1 LLNTF
6 LSKITLYA
14 ASLDSNYTACRKNL
28 IMVISSSHN
37 YSKSDFDIVNI
48 NTANKINVKRFTQNG
63 QIQIYQSSYRGSYP
77 SIIRDSLR
85 NAALGRKV
93 LLIQFMKGGVKQGVD
108 NAVKLCG
115 NLTWVRSS
123 HSYDEYNQ
131 EEIENNKN
139 LKQSI
144 HESTLELWDFCK
156 KELVSGQNDQIILDE
171 IFLAI
176 EMKIIDKDELIST
189 LENRFISGD
198 VILTGTYIPKDLF
211 LMANQITE
219 LRS

>member
-1 LLNTF
+1 
-6 LSKITLYA
+6 
-14 ASLDSNYTACRKNL
+14 
-28 IMVISSSHN
+28 MVISSS
-37 YSKSDFDIVNI
+37 NI
-48 NTANKINVKRFTQNG
+48 HSTSNLDVVKINSANTTNLKRFPQNG
-63 QIQIYQSSYRGSYP
+63 QIQIYQSSYRGSYS

-93 LLIQFMKGGVKQGVD
+93 LLVQFMKGGVKQGIA

-123 HSYDEYNQ
+123 HSFDQYNS

-139 LKQSI
+139 LKKSI
-144 HESTLELWDFCK
+144 HESTYEIWDFCK
-156 KELVSGQNDQIILDE
+156 KELLSGNNDQIILDE

-176 EMKIIDKDELIST
+176 EMKIIDKDDLIST

-198 VILTGTYIPKDLF
+198 VILTGTSIPKNFL
-211 LMANQITE
+211 LMADQITE

>member
-1 LLNTF
+1 
-6 LSKITLYA
+6 
-14 ASLDSNYTACRKNL
+14 
-28 IMVISSSHN
+28 MVISSSNN
-37 YSKSDFDIVNI
+37 YSEI
-48 NTANKINVKRFTQNG
+48 NPDVLEISSANKINLKKFKQSG
-63 QIQIYQSSYRGSYP
+63 QIQIYQSSYRGSYS

-93 LLIQFMKGGVKQGVD
+93 LLVQFMKGGVKQGVD
-108 NAVKLCG
+108 NKLKLCG

-123 HSYDEYNQ
+123 HSFDQYHS

-139 LKQSI
+139 LKKSI
-144 HESTLELWDFCK
+144 YESTYELWNLCK
-156 KELVSGQNDQIILDE
+156 KELLSGEKDQIILDE

-176 EMKIIDKDELIST
+176 EMKIIDKDDLIST
-189 LENRFISGD
+189 LENRNISGD
-198 VILTGTYIPKDLF
+198 VILTGTDIPKELL

>member
-1 LLNTF
+1 
-6 LSKITLYA
+6 
-14 ASLDSNYTACRKNL
+14 
-28 IMVISSSHN
+28 MVISSSN
-37 YSKSDFDIVNI
+37 VYSSGNLDVVKTNP
-48 NTANKINVKRFTQNG
+48 ANKNNVKRFSQNG

-77 SIIRDSLR
+77 TIIRDSLR

-108 NAVKLCG
+108 NPVKLCG

-123 HSYDEYNQ
+123 HSFDQYNS
-131 EEIENNKN
+131 EAIENNQN
-139 LKQSI
+139 LKKSI
-144 HESTLELWDFCK
+144 HESTTELWNFCK
-156 KELVSGQNDQIILDE
+156 RELQSGENDQIILDE

-176 EMKIIDKDELIST
+176 EMKFIDKDDLIST

-198 VILTGTYIPKDLF
+198 VILTGTDIPKNLL

>member
-1 LLNTF
+1 M
-6 LSKITLYA
+6 A
-14 ASLDSNYTACRKNL
+14 DSST
-28 IMVISSSHN
+28 SN
-37 YSKSDFDIVNI
+37 YSKGDLDVVNI
-48 NTANKINVKRFTQNG
+48 NTANKINLKKFTQNG
-63 QIQIYQSSYRGSYP
+63 QIQIYQSPHRGSYS

-85 NAALGRKV
+85 NAALGKKV
-93 LLIQFMKGGVKQGVD
+93 LLIQFMKGGVKQWIA

-123 HSYDEYNQ
+123 NSIDQYNS
-131 EEIENNKN
+131 EEIENNEN

-144 HESTLELWDFCK
+144 FESTNELWNFCK
-156 KELVSGQNDQIILDE
+156 KELLSGENDQIILDE

-176 EMKIIDKDELIST
+176 EMKIIDKDDLIST
-189 LENRFISGD
+189 LESLFISGD
-198 VILTGTYIPKDLF
+198 VILTGTDIPKDFL

>member
-1 LLNTF
+1 
-6 LSKITLYA
+6 
-14 ASLDSNYTACRKNL
+14 
-28 IMVISSSHN
+28 MVISSSHN
-37 YSKSDFDIVNI
+37 YSKNDLDVIKKYNS
-48 NTANKINVKRFTQNG
+48 NKNNLRRFTQNG
-63 QIQIYQSSYRGSYP
+63 QIQIYQSSYRGSYS

-85 NAALGRKV
+85 NAALGRRV
-93 LLIQFMKGGVKQGVD
+93 LLIQFMKGGVNQGVA

-123 HSYDEYNQ
+123 HSFDQYNPD
-131 EEIENNKN
+131 EIEKNKN
-139 LKQSI
+139 LKKSI
-144 HESTLELWDFCK
+144 HESILELWNYCK
-156 KELVSGQNDQIILDE
+156 KELQSGENDQIILDE

-176 EMKIIDKDELIST
+176 DMKIIDKDDLIST

-198 VILTGTYIPKDLF
+198 VILTGTDIPKDLL

>member
-1 LLNTF
+1 
-6 LSKITLYA
+6 
-14 ASLDSNYTACRKNL
+14 
-28 IMVISSSHN
+28 MVISSSN
-37 YSKSDFDIVNI
+37 GYLKSNHEIINI
-48 NTANKINVKRFTQNG
+48 NTANKINLKKFTQNG
-63 QIQIYQSSYRGSYP
+63 QIQIFQSSYRGSYY

-93 LLIQFMKGGVKQGVD
+93 LLIQFMKGGVKQGID

-123 HSYDEYNQ
+123 NSFDQYNY
-131 EEIENNKN
+131 EEIENNEKLKKN
-139 LKQSI
+139 V
-144 HESTLELWDFCK
+144 HESTYELWNYCK
-156 KELVSGQNDQIILDE
+156 KELLSGENDQIILDE

-176 EMKIIDKDELIST
+176 EMKIIDKDDLIST

-198 VILTGTYIPKDLF
+198 VILTGTDIPKDLL
-211 LMANQITE
+211 LMANQITQ

>member
-1 LLNTF
+1 MVNSST
-6 LSKITLYA
+6 
-14 ASLDSNYTACRKNL
+14 SNYSNSECD
-28 IMVISSSHN
+28 V
-37 YSKSDFDIVNI
+37 VNI
-48 NTANKINVKRFTQNG
+48 NSANKINLKKFTQNG
-63 QIQIYQSSYRGSYP
+63 QIQIYQSPYRGSYS

-85 NAALGRKV
+85 NAALGKKV
-93 LLIQFMKGGVKQGVD
+93 LLIQFMKGGVNQGIA

-123 HSYDEYNQ
+123 NSLDQYNP
-131 EEIENNKN
+131 EEIENNEN

-144 HESTLELWDFCK
+144 FESTNELWNFCK
-156 KELVSGQNDQIILDE
+156 KELLSGENDQIILDE

-176 EMKIIDKDELIST
+176 EMQIIDKDDLIST

-198 VILTGTYIPKDLF
+198 VILTGTCIPNDLL

>member
-1 LLNTF
+1 
-6 LSKITLYA
+6 
-14 ASLDSNYTACRKNL
+14 
-28 IMVISSSHN
+28 MVISSSN
-37 YSKSDFDIVNI
+37 SYSRSNNDVLKI
-48 NTANKINVKRFTQNG
+48 NSANKTNFKKFIHNG
-63 QIQIYQSSYRGSYP
+63 QIQIYQSLYRGSYS
-77 SIIRDSLR
+77 SIIRDCLR

-93 LLIQFMKGGVKQGVD
+93 LLIQFMKGGVKQGIS
-108 NAVKLCG
+108 NPIKLCG

-123 HSYDEYNQ
+123 NSFDQYHS

-139 LKQSI
+139 LKKSI
-144 HESTLELWDFCK
+144 HESTYELWNFCK
-156 KELVSGQNDQIILDE
+156 KELLSGENDQIILDE
-171 IFLAI
+171 VFLAI

-198 VILTGTYIPKDLF
+198 VILTGTCIPKDLL